1 MIIVLN
7 GSFGVGK
14 SSTAEGLLAA
24 LPNAMIFDP
33 EIVGQMVRFITLN
46 VRKGHEDT
54 DDFQDIAMWRT
65 MTVLTAEQL
74 YAQYHRD
81 LIIPMTIAAPNYF
94 KEITDGLRAIGPDFH
109 HFCLIAS
116 IPTIERR
123 LAGRGDHG
131 NAWLVTRVERY
142 VPQFEKPLYSKHI
155 NTDDLSIQA
164 VVNTILGHLPLQS
177 L

>member
-14 SSTAEGLLAA
+14 SSTAEALLAR

-65 MTVLTAEQL
+65 DSLPGPINCNLAADCTGRIFDHEQTV
-74 YAQYHRD
+74 
-81 LIIPMTIAAPNYF
+81 AAS
-94 KEITDGLRAIGPDFH
+94 DRAKGTN
-109 HFCLIAS
+109 S
-116 IPTIERR
+116 SVRS
-123 LAGRGDHG
+123 
-131 NAWLVTRVERY
+131 
-142 VPQFEKPLYSKHI
+142 VPS
-155 NTDDLSIQA
+155 TS
-164 VVNTILGHLPLQS
+164 
-177 L
+177 